1 MYTYSDILT
10 LKGTGVLNVTGT
22 VHDAELRRLL
32 ESASQEIDR
41 SLNRNIHPV
50 VGTFEFSG
58 DGGTLLNLRDLVSVS
73 TLLEDTNN
81 DGTFETGWAVADYFL
96 GPYNAEPT
104 LDFGRPYQWLQ
115 VSSKTTGTQDEFLRG
130 QQNYRIAGT
139 WGYQSVTLTL
149 GLTVSSSLSATATS
163 IVLSGSASGTIEAGM
178 TMLVGTEQL
187 YVLTGGGATGTAVT
201 VRRGVNGATSA
212 VIASGSA
219 IALFTYPPA
228 IQQAVLIQ
236 AGRMFKRAQA
246 AFASQAAPLDVGVF
260 QPFAGMDRDVQQL
273 LAQYRRPAIG
283 VGF

>member
-1 MYTYSDILT
+1 M
-10 LKGTGVLNVTGT
+10 
-22 VHDAELRRLL
+22 
-32 ESASQEIDR
+32 
-41 SLNRNIHPV
+41 
-50 VGTFEFSG
+50 
-58 DGGTLLNLRDLVSVS
+58 LNLRDLVSVA

-104 LDFGRPYQWLQ
+104 SDFGRPYQWLQ

-163 IVLSGSASGTIEAGM
+163 IVLSGSASGTVEAGM
-178 TMLVGTEQL
+178 TMLIGTEQL
-187 YVLTGGGATGTAVT
+187 YVLTGGAGTAVT
-201 VRRGVNGATSA
+201 ARRGVNGAAAA

-219 IALFTYPPA
+219 IAVFTYPPA

-246 AFASQAAPLDVGVF
+246 AFASQAAPLDAGIF

-273 LAQYRRPAIG
+273 LAQYRRPALG